1 MNRNIIDTKDINIPN
16 IENYFKSNEETV
28 KKTEKVKKGEKV
40 ENTKLSKRKDDMI
53 CTYITRNKYS
63 TLFSTLDDKKKHQ
76 VLDLGLNSLKLIDN
90 KQLKWSEKEKDK
102 KILDLNNEHNKEI
115 DNLKKALRKTNDEIL
130 LKKKEINQQKDIYEK
145 EIHNLKTKNLN
156 DLDKQAQELK
166 ASSHLLYK
174 NKLLDKDC
182 KIQQLSDKLKDTIKE
197 NNDEINKIKQQNKKE
212 YMEEKERLKELYLSL
227 SQEKIQSRDEEID
240 NLRKTLAEF
249 KEEKKEEIRNIIT
262 KYDDKMLEKD
272 KLHYEEREKIRIQS
286 QNDIMK
292 AINEIKENN
301 KIASVKGK
309 IGETKVLNLL
319 KEFKPNSNIL
329 DTSQKGGKGDFV
341 MQLKDWKILIEVK
354 NYNTSMKKKEVTKFI
369 KDTKVNKDIVA
380 GIMISLYTNI
390 PNKTSKTNDIVI
402 EYEDNKPLIYVGI
415 LTENKYKLKNVLDF
429 LPEILKIKSNTINF
443 EKITKIAKITENTL
457 IGINNQ
463 EKLLKKY
470 NENAE
475 KEIEKM
481 KKNLSDTLDILKQ

>member
-1 MNRNIIDTKDINIPN
+1 
-16 IENYFKSNEETV
+16 
-28 KKTEKVKKGEKV
+28 
-40 ENTKLSKRKDDMI
+40 
-53 CTYITRNKYS
+53 
-63 TLFSTLDDKKKHQ
+63 
-76 VLDLGLNSLKLIDN
+76 
-90 KQLKWSEKEKDK
+90 
-102 KILDLNNEHNKEI
+102 
-115 DNLKKALRKTNDEIL
+115 
-130 LKKKEINQQKDIYEK
+130 
-145 EIHNLKTKNLN
+145 
-156 DLDKQAQELK
+156 
-166 ASSHLLYK
+166 
-174 NKLLDKDC
+174 
-182 KIQQLSDKLKDTIKE
+182 
-197 NNDEINKIKQQNKKE
+197 
-212 YMEEKERLKELYLSL
+212 MEEKERLKELYLSL
-227 SQEKIQSRDEEID
+227 SKEKIQSRDEEID

-262 KYDDKMLEKD
+262 KHDDKMLEKD

>member
-1 MNRNIIDTKDINIPN
+1 MNRNKIDAKDINIPN

-286 QNDIMK
+286 Q
-292 AINEIKENN
+292 
-301 KIASVKGK
+301 
-309 IGETKVLNLL
+309 
-319 KEFKPNSNIL
+319 
-329 DTSQKGGKGDFV
+329 
-341 MQLKDWKILIEVK
+341 
-354 NYNTSMKKKEVTKFI
+354 
-369 KDTKVNKDIVA
+369 
-380 GIMISLYTNI
+380 MI
-390 PNKTSKTNDIVI
+390 
-402 EYEDNKPLIYVGI
+402 
-415 LTENKYKLKNVLDF
+415 
-429 LPEILKIKSNTINF
+429 
-443 EKITKIAKITENTL
+443 
-457 IGINNQ
+457 
-463 EKLLKKY
+463 
-470 NENAE
+470 
-475 KEIEKM
+475 
-481 KKNLSDTLDILKQ
+481 